1 MGFDPSGIPGE
12 CFVHICVDAS
22 LLELSIKIF
31 DWREF
36 KNRICLE
43 QALLN
48 VDFGAGLPRCL
59 TQL

>member
-1 MGFDPSGIPGE
+1 MGFDPSGILGE

-22 LLELSIKIF
+22 LSELSIDLF
-31 DWREF
+31 GWREF
-36 KNRICLE
+36 KNRIYLE

-48 VDFGAGLPRCL
+48 FDFGAGLPRCL